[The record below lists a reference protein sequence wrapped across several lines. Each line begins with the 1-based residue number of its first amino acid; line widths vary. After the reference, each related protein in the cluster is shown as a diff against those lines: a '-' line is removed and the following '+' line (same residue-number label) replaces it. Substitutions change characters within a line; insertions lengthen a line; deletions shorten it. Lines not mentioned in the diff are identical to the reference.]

1 MNSKDDEQL
10 KKTILLK
17 EEKDFVTKRLF
28 LILSSC
34 IPEQLESVYQ
44 HFLE

>member
-1 MNSKDDEQL
+1 MHSNDDEQL
-10 KKTILLK
+10 KKTIILK

-34 IPEQLESVYQ
+34 ESEQLESVYQ